1 MLNDNVRLK
10 ISLLCFRYSI
20 ALVFFM
26 WTIDKLARPDH
37 AAGVFAHFY
46 LMKDLAPTLMKSI
59 GVLELALIAAFVLG
73 WKRRYTYG
81 TVAILHGIS
90 TISSFRQFIDPFT
103 GTNLLFFASWPM
115 LAAALAFFILRE
127 DDTLLT
133 VGKRQ
138 GI

>member
-10 ISLLCFRYSI
+10 LSLLLLRFSV

-26 WTIDKLARPDH
+26 WTIDKLLRPDH

-46 LMKDLAPTLMKSI
+46 LLKDLAPTLMKSI
-59 GVLELALIAAFVLG
+59 GVFELALIGSFVIG

-81 TVAILHGIS
+81 LVAILHGIS
-90 TISSFRQFIDPFT
+90 TLSSFRQFIDPFT

-115 LAAALAFFILRE
+115 LAATLALFILRE
-127 DDTLLT
+127 EDTLLT
-133 VGKRQ
+133 VSKA
-138 GI
+138 